1 MNWFHYLRILLFPL
15 SMLYW
20 VVIEIKNF
28 VYNSRLL
35 KNIFKIEI
43 VQSKIPVICI
53 GNIRVGGTGKSQ
65 IVLNLAQ
72 KLSELDQKVA
82 ILSRGYKR
90 KTKGYFEVD
99 SLNPDKFGDEPVLFK
114 MNLEN
119 VRVFVSENRRIAIQK
134 INAIGEFDFI
144 LMDDGLQN
152 LSVEKNLSIVVI
164 DKNFYSR
171 DPIENLLLPAGN
183 LRERKHKAFKY
194 DCLIFNK
201 KFDEDEN
208 ENPSHEKYYE
218 VKYKLEK
225 FLDLNGQEFP
235 INELKEKNTGAFC
248 GIAQPN
254 TFKKLLEKNSIF
266 PQFFKVFPD
275 HYTFQIQDL
284 ELLLKFVEKF
294 GSYHLITTEKDIVRL
309 IKFKKEI
316 ERAGVFLIYAKITAE
331 NKNEEKLIQEILCL
345 KKR

>member
-1 MNWFHYLRILLFPL
+1 MNWFHYFRILLFPL
-15 SMLYW
+15 SILYRI
-20 VVIEIKNF
+20 VIETKNF

-35 KNIFKIEI
+35 KNIFKLEI
-43 VQSKIPVICI
+43 GRSNIPVICV

-72 KLSELDQKVA
+72 RLSELNQKVA

-99 SLNPDKFGDEPVLFK
+99 SLDPDKFGDEPVLFK

-119 VRVFVSENRRIAIQK
+119 VRVFVSEDRKIAIQK
-134 INAIGEFDFI
+134 INEMCEFDFI

-152 LSVEKNLSIVVI
+152 LSIEKNLSIVVI

-183 LRERKHKAFKY
+183 LREKKHRAFKY
-194 DCLIFNK
+194 DCVIFNK
-201 KFDEDEN
+201 KFDDDEI
-208 ENPSHEKYYE
+208 EKPSHKNYYE

-225 FLDLNGQEFP
+225 FVDLNGQEFS

-248 GIAQPN
+248 GIAQPMS
-254 TFKKLLEKNSIF
+254 FKKLLEKNLIF

-294 GSYHLITTEKDIVRL
+294 GSYRIITTEKDIVRL
-309 IKFKKEI
+309 IKFKKEF

-331 NKNEEKLIQEILCL
+331 IKNEEKLIQEILCL